1 MRSAP
6 AAAAAETQPGTA
18 GIAVGTAF
26 PCCRYVCAHMD
37 MLVYM
42 GMSCFLRAIV
52 VAFLPTK
59 KPQHMIEYVLLSE
72 TDNPTLDHV
81 GVFTSL

>member
-1 MRSAP
+1 
-6 AAAAAETQPGTA
+6 
-18 GIAVGTAF
+18 
-26 PCCRYVCAHMD
+26 MD